1 MNKEEFLEYEDRLAK
16 LFVNSTNSNR
26 LANAYLL
33 YGERNTPLKDTA
45 LFIAHSLNCEN
56 GPLVCGECPSC
67 RRFLSGVRPD
77 FVLIDGEKETIKKEM
92 ILSLE
97 KKFSMSALEK
107 GHRLCYVINRVDNIT
122 DEACNSLLKFLEEPK
137 EGQVAILTTNNIE
150 KVLPTIRSRA
160 ILFRVFPVDREGFRN
175 RLMNTEFKNEKN
187 KKITLS
193 EGEAYMLSKLYADV
207 SDVEELLSED
217 SSFLD
222 GYHAAETFL
231 QDYTVSSKTGAFSLL
246 RETSFIKD
254 NKCYNFLYLTLD
266 TVFTQALTGDI
277 EPDNPF
283 KESIDKLSLNRTGLS
298 KAKEIVSLAISAK
311 QVNLNPALISARIGE
326 ALSEGQQ

>member
-1 MNKEEFLEYEDRLAK
+1 MNKETFLKYEERLAK
-16 LFVNSTNSNR
+16 LFINSTNSNR

-33 YGERNTPLKDTA
+33 YGERNTPLKDVA
-45 LFIAHSLNCEN
+45 LFLAQSLNCEN
-56 GPLVCGECPSC
+56 GPLACGECASC
-67 RRFLSGVRPD
+67 KRFLQGVRPD
-77 FVLIDGEKETIKKEM
+77 FVFIDGEKETIKKDM

-137 EGQVAILTTNNIE
+137 EGQVALLTTNNIE
-150 KVLPTIRSRA
+150 KVLPTIRSRS
-160 ILFRVFPVDREGFRN
+160 ILFRVFPLDRE
-175 RLMNTEFKNEKN
+175 EFKNQLVQREFQIDKK
-187 KKITLS
+187 KKIALS
-193 EGEAYMLSKLYADV
+193 ESEAYMLSKLYCDI
-207 SDVEELLSED
+207 SDVEELLTED

-222 GYHAAETFL
+222 GFHAAEAFL
-231 QDYTVSSKTGAFSLL
+231 EDYLVSPKAASFSLL

-254 NKCYNFLYLTLD
+254 NKCYNFMYLTLD
-266 TVFTQALTGDI
+266 LVFAQALTGDT

-283 KESIDKLSLNRTGLS
+283 KETISELSLNRNGLT
-298 KAKEIVSLAISAK
+298 KAKEITSLAISAK
-311 QVNLNPALISARIGE
+311 QINLNPALISARIGE